1 MNNFTLI
8 CTTVVAAL
16 WVTQAVAA
24 GDAGTSLT
32 GSLNKPAKVPAARA
46 GIAGTS
52 PAGSLNNPAQQP
64 AAGAAGRS
72 MTSDT
77 VPSATVRDNVVAQL
91 AGAVGYRVY
100 VQAWNPLKPDLDTP
114 AQVANQPAG
123 ISKAMNGLWDAAR
136 TFITDP
142 KTPDSVPSLL
152 GKKDLIAKGVNLYN
166 IKFTVNPL
174 STIDLQQGGSGV
186 VYAGQAGSGPRP
198 QAPRPNAITVHWKIS
213 GTRLEFKATT
223 PDVVKGL
230 GASRLV
236 DPDLSAQIDL
246 DIPLGLAVSDTP
258 GQPYLQVTEVQ
269 VFAQQAKIDSGN
281 LSGDVLVGLTNFLS
295 NTLYGKSF
303 NALLDQIFNDRNL
316 AADPQHG
323 GFAFGR
329 VKTFDMQ
336 AMANEYLKPVNDAI
350 AGSGVTNYVRSGVW
364 VKPQANGRVLA
375 LLFAPRNLPLPP
387 LKGGMIGTVRFDTTI
402 SANKLPASC
411 DGLVSGA
418 AIDVEV
424 QTGPRKVLD
433 VDPFSYGAAPMQRLA
448 NVVFSGQPLSNH
460 QCTYVLSGLA
470 LGYPNNIAFPPPALR
485 PNGSAGQVAQ
495 FIKFEPQ
502 NWSSPVLPPPAAG
515 SSGGIPLVAN
525 GNAAPLANYN
535 LVATMSFAADT
546 GVGAAQV
553 NPAGLANGRTNP
565 GGPVEKWGTQ
575 NATNEQT
582 AVQHAGQPAPSA
594 LATQGTHPASAGPKW
609 GAPGNAAGT
618 APVSAATTRSASQGA
633 LRAGQ
638 PAATPSSLG
647 TSEQRQ

>member
-8 CTTVVAAL
+8 CTTAATAL
-16 WVTQAVAA
+16 WITQAAAA

-32 GSLNKPAKVPAARA
+32 GSR
-46 GIAGTS
+46 
-52 PAGSLNNPAQQP
+52 NNLAQQP
-64 AAGAAGRS
+64 AAGAASRS
-72 MTSDT
+72 MTSGT
-77 VPSATVRDNVVAQL
+77 APSATVRDNVVTQL

-100 VQAWNPLKPDLDTP
+100 VQAWNPLKPDQDTP
-114 AQVANQPAG
+114 AQVANQPVG

-142 KTPDSVPSLL
+142 KNPDSVPSLL
-152 GKKDLIAKGVNLYN
+152 GRKDLIAKGVNLYN

-186 VYAGQAGSGPRP
+186 VYAGQAGAGPRP
-198 QAPRPNAITVHWKIS
+198 QAPRPNAITVHWKIP

-223 PDVVKGL
+223 PDVVKGV
-230 GASRLV
+230 GASKLV

-246 DIPLGLAVSDTP
+246 DITLGLVVSDTP

-323 GFAFGR
+323 GFAFGG

-336 AMANEYLKPVNDAI
+336 AMANDYLKPVNDAI
-350 AGSGVTNYVRSGVW
+350 AGSGVANYVRTGVW
-364 VKPQANGRVLA
+364 VKPQANGRILA
-375 LLFAPRNLPLPP
+375 LLFASKNLPLPP
-387 LKGGMIGTVRFDTTI
+387 LKGGMIGTVRFDTATI
-402 SANKLPASC
+402 PANKLPTSC

-433 VDPFSYGAAPMQRLA
+433 VEPFSYSAAPMQRLT
-448 NVVFSGQPLSNH
+448 NVAFSGQPVSNY
-460 QCTYVLSGLA
+460 QCTYMLSGLA
-470 LGYPNNIAFPPPALR
+470 LGYPNNIAFPPPALD
-485 PNGSAGQVAQ
+485 PNGSRGQVAQ
-495 FIKFEPQ
+495 YIKVEPQ
-502 NWSSPVLPPPAAG
+502 NWSSPVRPPPAPG
-515 SSGGIPLVAN
+515 P
-525 GNAAPLANYN
+525 GNAAPLANQN
-535 LVATMSFAADT
+535 LVATMSFAANT

-553 NPAGLANGRTNP
+553 NPAGLANKPPNP
-565 GGPVEKWGTQ
+565 GDPAEKWGTQ
-575 NATNEQT
+575 NGQT
-582 AVQHAGQPAPSA
+582 AAQRAGQPAPSA
-594 LATQGTHPASAGPKW
+594 MATQGAQPASAGPKW
-609 GAPGNAAGT
+609 GAPGSAAGT
-618 APVSAATTRSASQGA
+618 APTSAATAHSASQSA

-638 PAATPSSLG
+638 PTSTPSSLG